1 MQDKKQIYYDYFQQK
16 IFSEV
21 QSFEIYRKKF
31 LFKSLIVSIFLFL
44 AGIVFAVSFIFLLY
58 SNVISPIILPFLLFF
73 MYVSFLKSIT
83 TIIYNNRRFKDY
95 LSEKLFPLF
104 LTPIANF
111 KKWPKNQNTE
121 TILNS
126 KLFANFDTQED
137 NYSYFGVYNNANIIL
152 SDTKL
157 TLPIKASIKPALFKG
172 IMVQLE
178 LPKSV
183 SNHIILISKNENKC
197 NNYKNIKVNIKDLED
212 YLNVFAKNKNL
223 GGIVSQE
230 FWSVIKKI
238 GSLYCA
244 DGFLMSVQDNILLIA
259 MRRKNPLRFGSL
271 FESLLNAK
279 NYDELIGR
287 FTVIYEM
294 IDILCCS
301 I

>member
-21 QSFEIYRKKF
+21 QSFEIYRKKL
-31 LFKSLIVSIFLFL
+31 LFKSLTVSIFLFL

-178 LPKSV
+178 LPKYV
-183 SNHIILISKNENKC
+183 SNHIILISKNEHKC

-230 FWSVIKKI
+230 FWNVIKKI

-279 NYDELIGR
+279 NYDELIER

>member
-1 MQDKKQIYYDYFQQK
+1 MQDKKQVYYDYFQQK
-16 IFSEV
+16 IFSQV
-21 QSFEIYRKKF
+21 QCFEIYRKKL
-31 LFKSLIVSIFLFL
+31 LFKSLIASFLWVLSGIFC
-44 AGIVFAVSFIFLLY
+44 AISFIFLIY
-58 SNVISPIILPFLLFF
+58 SNIISPIILPFLLFF

-172 IMVQLE
+172 IMIQLE

-183 SNHIILISKNENKC
+183 NNHIILISKNEDKF
-197 NNYKNIKVNIKDLED
+197 NNYKGIKVNIKELEN
-212 YLNVFAKNKNL
+212 YLYVFAKNRDSES
-223 GGIVSQE
+223 IVSQE
-230 FWSVIKKI
+230 FWNVIKKI
-238 GSLYCA
+238 GSVYCA
-244 DGFLMSVQDNILLIA
+244 DGFLMSVQNNILLIA

-271 FESLLNAK
+271 FESLLDVK
-279 NYDELIGR
+279 IYDELIER
-287 FTVIYEM
+287 FIVIYEM
-294 IDILCCS
+294 IDILCCPV
-301 I
+301 

>member
-21 QSFEIYRKKF
+21 QSFEIYRKKL

-44 AGIVFAVSFIFLLY
+44 AGIVFAISFIFLLY
-58 SNVISPIILPFLLFF
+58 SNIISPIILPFLLFF
-73 MYVSFLKSIT
+73 MYVSFIKSIT
-83 TIIYNNRRFKDY
+83 TIIYNNRKFKDY
-95 LSEKLFPLF
+95 LSENLFPLF
-104 LTPIANF
+104 LSPIANF

-121 TILNS
+121 TVLNS

-157 TLPIKASIKPALFKG
+157 TLPIKASIKPTLFKG
-172 IMVQLE
+172 ITIQLE

-183 SNHIILISKNENKC
+183 NNHIILISKNENKL
-197 NNYKNIKVNIKDLED
+197 NNYKSIKVNIKDLED
-212 YLNVFAKNKNL
+212 YLHVFAKNKNL
-223 GGIVSQE
+223 GIIVSQE
-230 FWSVIKKI
+230 FWSVIKKV
-238 GSLYCA
+238 GSVYCA

-259 MRRKNPLRFGSL
+259 MRKKNPLRFGSL
-271 FESLLNAK
+271 FESLLNVK
-279 NYDELIGR
+279 NYDELIER

>member
-230 FWSVIKKI
+230 FWNVIKKI

>member
-21 QSFEIYRKKF
+21 QSFEIYRKKL

-230 FWSVIKKI
+230 FWNVIKKI